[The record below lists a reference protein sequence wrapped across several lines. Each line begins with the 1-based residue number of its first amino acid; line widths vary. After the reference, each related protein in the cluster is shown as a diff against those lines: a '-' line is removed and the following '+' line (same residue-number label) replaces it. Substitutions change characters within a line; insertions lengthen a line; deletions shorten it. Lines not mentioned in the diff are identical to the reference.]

1 MLTLTHFFFS
11 LFIASCFLGVGIFS
25 IAYLNAVL
33 GIMSLLLN
41 TYWYTSSSYLVH
53 KDFSI
58 QPYPFCTKSSLSNNK
73 LSAIS
78 KISSLN
84 RPFLAGIISDTAD
97 ARLTHLF
104 WDFVQSFNFSIY
116 NGYISK
122 NVPTVWLHKVSQAA
136 QLVTYS
142 FTHFSNRGKS
152 SSVYCF

>member
-11 LFIASCFLGVGIFS
+11 LFMASCFIGFGIFS

-33 GIMSLLLN
+33 GIVSRFLN

-78 KISSLN
+78 NISSLN
-84 RPFLAGIISDTAD
+84 KPFLAGMISDTAD
-97 ARLTHLF
+97 ARLSHLF
-104 WDFVQSFNFSIY
+104 GDFVQSFNFCLKKIAE
-116 NGYISK
+116 K
-122 NVPTVWLHKVSQAA
+122 CA
-136 QLVTYS
+136 
-142 FTHFSNRGKS
+142 KS
-152 SSVYCF
+152 HSHAII